1 MEKINSLGRHLLVEY
16 YDCDVDVLD
25 SVETI
30 REAMTNAAEM
40 AGATIVSDT
49 FHHFSPY
56 GVSGVVVIAES
67 HLAIHTWPEHKF
79 AAVDLFTCGDDVD
92 PWIGFYHLKD
102 ILKSKYF
109 TVMEMR
115 RGLLS
120 AEDGKLLFKPVSVE
134 TNQFSDKILIKDI

>member
-1 MEKINSLGRHLLVEY
+1 MEKVGSLGRHLLVEY
-16 YDCDVDVLD
+16 YDCDVEVLD
-25 SVETI
+25 SVEII
-30 REAMTNAAEM
+30 RDAMVRAAELS
-40 AGATIVSDT
+40 GATIISDT
-49 FHHFSPY
+49 FHHFSPF

-92 PWIGFYHLKD
+92 PWIGFDYLRD

-115 RGLLS
+115 RGLLD
-120 AEDGKLLFKPVSVE
+120 AKDGKLLFKPVIS
-134 TNQFSDKILIKDI
+134 NDKKVVADGI

>member
-134 TNQFSDKILIKDI
+134 TNQFSDKMLIKDI

>member
-134 TNQFSDKILIKDI
+134 TDQFSDKMLIKDI

>member
-16 YDCDVDVLD
+16 YNCDIEYLDDV
-25 SVETI
+25 ERI
-30 REAMTNAAEM
+30 RQSMIEAAELS
-40 AGATIVSDT
+40 GATIISET
-49 FHHFSPY
+49 FHHFSPH

-92 PWIGFYHLKD
+92 PWVGFKHLKD
-102 ILKSKYF
+102 ALKSEYF

-115 RGLLS
+115 RGLIDTK
-120 AEDGKLLFKPVSVE
+120 DGKLLFKPMSESTKVSD
-134 TNQFSDKILIKDI
+134 NKI

>member
-16 YDCDVDVLD
+16 YDCDVEILD
-25 SVETI
+25 SVEEI
-30 REAMTNAAEM
+30 RDAMVKAAELS
-40 AGATIVSDT
+40 GATVINDT
-49 FHHFSPY
+49 FHHFNPF

-79 AAVDLFTCGDDVD
+79 AAVDLFTCGDEVD
-92 PWIGFYHLKD
+92 PWIGFNYLKE

-115 RGLLS
+115 RGLID
-120 AEDGKLLFKPVSVE
+120 AKEGKLLFKPVVSNTSE
-134 TNQFSDKILIKDI
+134 NQKTLQPLDI

>member
-25 SVETI
+25 SVEII

-134 TNQFSDKILIKDI
+134 TDQFSDKMLIKDI

>member
-134 TNQFSDKILIKDI
+134 TDQFSDKILIKDI

>member
-1 MEKINSLGRHLLVEY
+1 MEKVSSLGRHLLVEY
-16 YDCDVDVLD
+16 YDCDIDVLD

-30 REAMTNAAEM
+30 REAMLNAAEM
-40 AGATIVSDT
+40 SGATIISDT
-49 FHHFSPY
+49 FHHFSPQ

-79 AAVDLFTCGDDVD
+79 AAVDLFTCGDEVD
-92 PWIGFYHLKD
+92 PWVGFYYLKEV
-102 ILKSKYF
+102 LKSKYF

-120 AEDGKLLFKPVSVE
+120 AKDGKLLFKPVSSE
-134 TNQFSDKILIKDI
+134 NSEEKKEIYAKDI

>member
-25 SVETI
+25 SVEAI

-134 TNQFSDKILIKDI
+134 TDQFSDKMLIKDI